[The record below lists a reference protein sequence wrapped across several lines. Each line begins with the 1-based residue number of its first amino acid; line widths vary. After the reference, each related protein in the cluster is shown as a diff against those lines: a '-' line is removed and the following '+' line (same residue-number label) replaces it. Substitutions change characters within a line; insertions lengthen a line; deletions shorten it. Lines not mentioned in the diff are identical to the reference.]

1 MSKLN
6 KFYLKTSLERIK
18 ILKELGEIESLDIPK
33 FDDEKADFVIENH
46 LFNFQIPLGVALNF
60 KVNDKKYIVPMAT
73 EEPSVIAAASN
84 GAKTLGNIRAYCET
98 KHIIGQ
104 IVLYNINNVDLAI
117 LNLEKNISKIK
128 EKIDEM
134 TTSMLKRGGGFKN
147 IWIDKFVGSQDYL
160 SLYISVDTV
169 DAMGANTINSILENI
184 SGFIETITESKF
196 LMRIISN
203 NSIESIVMAK
213 AKINV
218 SVLDKNIENAREIA
232 KRIHLAS
239 EYAHLDKFRAVTHN
253 KGIMNGIDAVLIAT
267 GNDFRAIESSSHSYA
282 VKNGSYVSL
291 TNWIYDE
298 SNGILE
304 GSIEIPMQVATVG
317 GTISVNPMAKWSLEL
332 LGNPSS
338 KELAMIIASV
348 GLAQNFSALRAIV
361 SVGIQKGHMALHAR
375 SVALEA
381 GAEKYE
387 VEKVVEILKNSKIN
401 IENAKKAVERIRNK

>member
-147 IWIDKFVGSQDYL
+147 IWIDKFVGSQEYL

-401 IENAKKAVERIRNK
+401 IENAKKAIERIRNK

>member
-147 IWIDKFVGSQDYL
+147 IWIDKFVGSQEYL

>member
-348 GLAQNFSALRAIV
+348 GLAQNFSAVRAIV
-361 SVGIQKGHMALHAR
+361 SVGIQKGHMALHAK

>member
-348 GLAQNFSALRAIV
+348 GLAQNFSAVRAIV

-401 IENAKKAVERIRNK
+401 IENAKKAIERIRNK

>member
-401 IENAKKAVERIRNK
+401 IENAKKAIERIRNK